1 MRAFMRLPRRD
12 LLMAVVAAPLPT
24 AAQPDRPTVR
34 DILQERIEVGRQSV
48 GMVAVTLQDG
58 RREVATYG
66 RAGTPDDRPLDAD
79 SVFEIGSI
87 TKVFTALLLADMVQR
102 REVALDDPVVSLFPA
117 GTRLPEKGK
126 PFTLLDLATYTSG
139 LPRMPG
145 NFHPQDSRN
154 PYADYTAAMMMEF
167 LASYVME
174 HEPGTHYEYAN
185 LGFALLGQ
193 ALATR
198 AGRPYEALV
207 IERICAPLGLDDTR
221 ITLTPS
227 MKARRVQAHDATL
240 FATPDWEFQVFAG
253 AGALHS
259 TANDLCRFVE
269 AAMGLRDTP
278 LNEAFALL
286 LSTRRPAYKPAP
298 DVALGWFVASG
309 KVDEIVWK
317 DGATG
322 GTCSF
327 IGWGRRSRRGG
338 VVLSNAGY
346 WNITD
351 IGQHL
356 IVPDLPVKPQRH
368 AVPIDAARL
377 ERLVGR
383 YRFER
388 FVIAVTRLGDRLF
401 AQLGDQPAFE
411 VFAVSDT
418 EFFYR
423 VVDARLT
430 FELGADG
437 QPSALVL
444 HQDNQDRR
452 GVRL

>member
-1 MRAFMRLPRRD
+1 MHPTRRH
-12 LLMAVVAAPLPT
+12 LLLSLAATPIPAV
-24 AAQPDRPTVR
+24 AQTEPRPTVR
-34 DILQERIEVGRQSV
+34 DILKERIEVGRQSV
-48 GMVAVTLQDG
+48 GMIAVTLQDG
-58 RREVATYG
+58 HRETVTYG
-66 RAGTPDDRPLDAD
+66 RAGTPDDRPLGGD

-87 TKVFTALLLADMVQR
+87 TKVFTALLLADMAQR
-102 REVALDDPVVSLFPA
+102 REVALDDPAVSLFPA

-167 LASYVME
+167 LAS
-174 HEPGTHYEYAN
+174 HEMKHDPGTHYEYAN

-227 MKARRVQAHDATL
+227 MKARRVQAHDASL
-240 FATPDWEFQVFAG
+240 FPTPDWEFQVFAG

-269 AAMGLRDTP
+269 AAMGQRDTA
-278 LNEAFALL
+278 LSEAFALL

-298 DVALGWFVASG
+298 DAALGWFVSSG
-309 KVDEIVWK
+309 KIDEIVWK
-317 DGATG
+317 DGGTG

-346 WNITD
+346 WNNIND
-351 IGQHL
+351 IGSHL

-368 AVPIDAARL
+368 AAPIDAARL
-377 ERLVGR
+377 ERLVGS

-401 AQLGDQPAFE
+401 AQLGDQARFE

-423 VVDARLT
+423 AVDARLT

-437 QPSALVL
+437 SPAALVL
-444 HQDNQDRR
+444 HQNNKDQR
-452 GVRL
+452 GLRL